1 MRKMTSA
8 EETLIRGKYHASDY
22 DPFQPWLSSGW
33 EYDPATGLAD
43 EDIRRGLEAA
53 FADRRDTPHAL
64 LKARAFS
71 YVLTNTRLRVDPGDW
86 FPGIS
91 CWHKDIRYA
100 MLDNWSNEVWQR
112 LPEEQRQA
120 VERLRRCGAI
130 DMWIDFDHSVPDWD
144 ALVTLGFP
152 GLLERVKEIRREK
165 EPLSSELAAFYDSV
179 EVAYEAMLTLLSRLE
194 ALADACPGEKAS
206 AMSASFRRLREGA
219 PGCVLDVLEMI
230 YLYFI
235 AGEYVGCLQVRSLG
249 GGLDGLL
256 QPFYE
261 ADLAAGRLTRE
272 DLITLLQFFFLQI
285 SAIGN
290 YWNHPFYLGGTDE
303 TGATRVNEVSGL
315 ILEAYDG
322 LEIFNPKIQIKVA
335 ENTPRDFLEQ
345 ALDMVR
351 RKNASIVFVGE
362 PYIIASRM
370 AMGCT
375 EGEALNADIKG
386 CYEIAVRGE
395 EVSTAPLYIN
405 LAKPLEMALF
415 RGRDAGDGTYLG
427 PDTGEDFPAF
437 DDFYAAYLTQLRSL
451 LEELLPIVD
460 EVERGLA
467 FINPTPLYTGTLR
480 RALEKGEDGYATGT
494 KYCNT
499 ALIIG
504 SLASAV
510 DGLLS
515 LRRLVYEDGAVTLSQ
530 LRALCRDNW
539 AGGEILR
546 ERVKKDPRKYGVG
559 DPIADRYAAG
569 IADFVAGYL
578 NMRPNSRGG
587 VYKTDFHSARMFLNW
602 APLTAASPDGRLRGE
617 ELSKNLSPSPGMD
630 REGATALI
638 LSATASN
645 VALHTEGSCL
655 DVMLH
660 PTAVKGEE
668 GMAALRSLLMAYV
681 RRGGS
686 GLQFNIFNA
695 DDLREAQWHPEKYR
709 TLQVRICGWNAYFV
723 DLPKIEQDAFILRAD
738 HITGGK

>member
-1 MRKMTSA
+1 MQKLTST
-8 EETLIRGKYHASDY
+8 EETLIRGKYHTPDY
-22 DPFQPWLSSGW
+22 DPFKPWLSSGW
-33 EYDPATGLAD
+33 TYDPATGLAD
-43 EDIRRGLEAA
+43 EAIRRGLEAA
-53 FADRRDTPHAL
+53 FAAGGDTSHAL
-64 LKARAFS
+64 LKARAFA
-71 YVLTNTRLRVDPGDW
+71 YVLEKTRLRVDPGDW

-91 CWHKDIRYA
+91 CWHKDIRYT
-100 MLDNWSNEVWQR
+100 MLDNWSGEVWQR

-120 VERLRRCGAI
+120 VDDLRRCGAM

-144 ALVTLGFP
+144 ALAELGFP
-152 GLLERVKEIRREK
+152 GLLERAKAVRRAK
-165 EPLSSELAAFYDSV
+165 EPLSPGQAAFYDSV
-179 EVAYEAMLTLLSRLE
+179 EITYKAMLTLLSRLE
-194 ALADACPGEKAS
+194 LLAEACPGEKAP
-206 AMSASFRRLREGA
+206 AMAASFRRLGEGA
-219 PGCVLDVLEMI
+219 PKCVLDVLEMI

-249 GGLDGLL
+249 GGLDRLL
-256 QPFYE
+256 LPFYE

-272 DLITLLQFFFLQI
+272 DFITLLQYFFLQI

-303 TGATRVNEVSGL
+303 AGATRVNAVSRL
-315 ILEAYDG
+315 VLEAYDG
-322 LEIFNPKIQIKVA
+322 VELFNPKIQIKVGA
-335 ENTPRDFLEQ
+335 NTPRDFLEQ

-362 PYIIASRM
+362 PYILASRM

-386 CYEIAVRGE
+386 CYEIAIRGE

-415 RGRDAGDGTYLG
+415 RGRDAGDGTVLG
-427 PDTGEDFPAF
+427 PDTGENFPTF

-451 LEELLPIVD
+451 LERLLPIVD
-460 EVERGLA
+460 EAEKGLA
-467 FINPTPLYTGTLR
+467 EINPTPLYTGTLR

-515 LRRLVYEDGAVTLSQ
+515 LRRLVYEEKAVTLPQ

-539 AGGEILR
+539 AGAETLR
-546 ERVKKDPRKYGVG
+546 ERVKRDTRKYGTG
-559 DPIADRYAAG
+559 DPMADRYAAG
-569 IADFVAGYL
+569 IAGFVGSL
-578 NMRPNSRGG
+578 LHMRPNSRGG
-587 VYKTDFHSARMFLNW
+587 VYKSDLHSARMFLNW

-617 ELSKNLSPSPGMD
+617 ELSKNLSPVPGMD
-630 REGATALI
+630 REGATALV
-638 LSATASN
+638 LSATA
-645 VALHTEGSCL
+645 VDTTLHTEGGCL
-655 DVMLH
+655 DIMLH

-668 GMAALRSLLMAYV
+668 GMAALRALLLTYV
-681 RRGGS
+681 RRGGA

-695 DDLREAQWHPEKYR
+695 DDLREAQKHPEKYR
-709 TLQVRICGWNAYFV
+709 SLQVRICGWNAYFV
-723 DLPKIEQDAFILRAD
+723 DLPKIEQDAFILRAE
-738 HITGGK
+738 TVSGGV